1 MKCRTS
7 VQFLNPKELGLS
19 QTWEGRG
26 GGWRGGG
33 DGINKN
39 GIHSLH
45 QNIFHTEQRV
55 KHENLNRVILEEGII
70 K

>member
-1 MKCRTS
+1 MRRKR
-7 VQFLNPKELGLS
+7 
-19 QTWEGRG
+19 

-33 DGINKN
+33 EGINKN

-55 KHENLNRVILEEGII
+55 KHENLNRVILEEGI
-70 K
+70 KNKFLMWE

>member
-1 MKCRTS
+1 MRRKW
-7 VQFLNPKELGLS
+7 G
-19 QTWEGRG
+19 G

-33 DGINKN
+33 EGINKN